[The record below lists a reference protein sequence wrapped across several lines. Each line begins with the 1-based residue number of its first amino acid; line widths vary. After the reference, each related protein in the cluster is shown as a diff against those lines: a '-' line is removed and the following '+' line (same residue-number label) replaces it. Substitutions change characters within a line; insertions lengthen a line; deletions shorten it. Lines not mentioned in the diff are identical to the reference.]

1 MIAQRYLIVNADD
14 FGQSPGINRGVI
26 EAHENGIV
34 TSASLMV
41 RWPAAAEAAQYARAH
56 PDLSVG
62 LHLDLCEWECRDDN
76 WSPLYEVVPT
86 EDAAAVAAEVDR
98 QMATFQGLLGRNP
111 THLDSHQHVHKTE
124 PVRSIM
130 IETARRLRIP
140 LRDCDPEIAY
150 SGRFYG
156 QSANGYP
163 YPEGISIESLLA
175 TIRGL
180 PSGVIKLG
188 CHPGLPDDLN
198 SMYRAERIQEVRV
211 LCDRRA
217 REGIDAEGIQLRS
230 FLSIATELRRELEAE
245 VA

>member
-98 QMATFQGLLGRNP
+98 QVATFRELLGRNP

-180 PSGVIKLG
+180 PSGVIELG

-230 FLSIATELRRELEAE
+230 FLSIATELRKELEAE